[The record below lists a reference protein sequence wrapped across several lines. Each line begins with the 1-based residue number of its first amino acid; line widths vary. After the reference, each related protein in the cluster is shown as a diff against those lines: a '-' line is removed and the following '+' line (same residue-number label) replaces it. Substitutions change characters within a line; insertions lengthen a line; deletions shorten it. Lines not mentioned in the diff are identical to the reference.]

1 MDTANP
7 LSRLFIMT
15 GHQEAGVSKAMNV
28 ELVAGLRHLGADAS
42 LLDID
47 AAPGVFAEL
56 GYRGFC
62 LIDGNHKIHLPVP
75 IPKFSI
81 MVDHPCMRIDDVA
94 TGHPPS
100 EILGW
105 VDESHPEA
113 AAALSL
119 PYRSMFLPH
128 AGPDLVADPLP
139 MAERDIDVFFAAS
152 LAEGTTR
159 EGWRAGRPDLPAL
172 LVDLLFDTVER
183 IETRFEPA
191 IPALLASC
199 AERGVAVNEAFDRAQ
214 FCGIVSKA
222 IEIAEM
228 NRRVNV
234 LLSLPELRVCIAAS
248 RLPAGLQGRPNV
260 SHTGFIHDF
269 AEIRRLMGR
278 SKIVLNV
285 TAKFPRGSH
294 ERIWFGMAEGAAILT
309 EKTVMLNPDF
319 QHGESILYLPQHRL
333 QPGDLDFLAGLL
345 QQPARLQQM
354 AERAGE
360 RYRDAHTWKQRAEPL
375 WQALKA
381 VAVSL

>member
-47 AAPGVFAEL
+47 AAPDVFAEL

-214 FCGIVSKA
+214 FCSIVSKA

-234 LLSLPELRVCIAAS
+234 LQSLPELRICIAAS
-248 RLPAGLQGRPNV
+248 QLPASLKDRPNI
-260 SHTGFIHDF
+260 SHTGFLDDF
-269 AEIRRLMGR
+269 AQIRRLMAHSR
-278 SKIVLNV
+278 IVLNV

-294 ERIWFGMAEGAAILT
+294 ERVWFGMAEGAVVLT
-309 EKTVMLNPDF
+309 EKTTMLSEDF
-319 QHGESILYLPQHRL
+319 QHENNILYLPQQRL
-333 QPGDLDFLAGLL
+333 EPGHLDSLVGLTRQPTLL
-345 QQPARLQQM
+345 QRI
-354 AERAGE
+354 AERARE
-360 RYRDAHTWKQRAEPL
+360 PYRLAHTWKQRAEL
-375 WQALKA
+375 VWQALRA